1 MKNWDCEI
9 HVEKNGD
16 GWRVA
21 AKVWATLAFVAVIAG
36 AVFLYFGAA

>member
-21 AKVWATLAFVAVIAG
+21 AKGWAALAFVAVIAG
-36 AVFLYFGAA
+36 AVFLYLGAA

>member
-9 HVEKNGD
+9 HVGTNGD

-21 AKVWATLAFVAVIAG
+21 ANGGAALALGSVIAG

>member
-21 AKVWATLAFVAVIAG
+21 AKGWAALAFVAVLAC
-36 AVFLYFGAA
+36 AVFLYLGAA

>member
-9 HVEKNGD
+9 HV
-16 GWRVA
+16 GWA
-21 AKVWATLAFVAVIAG
+21 ALAFGAVTAG